1 MLVTNCTE
9 MGNTMYGN
17 AVLTLACSGTLSL
30 SLSLSLCDTRNFQA
44 LLLVSLTRLYGVRTG
59 ILAQS
64 GHDFILEERSS
75 SK

>member
-1 MLVTNCTE
+1 MEMLCWLSH
-9 MGNTMYGN
+9 
-17 AVLTLACSGTLSL
+17 AVE
-30 SLSLSLCDTRNFQA
+30 LSLSLCDTRNFQA